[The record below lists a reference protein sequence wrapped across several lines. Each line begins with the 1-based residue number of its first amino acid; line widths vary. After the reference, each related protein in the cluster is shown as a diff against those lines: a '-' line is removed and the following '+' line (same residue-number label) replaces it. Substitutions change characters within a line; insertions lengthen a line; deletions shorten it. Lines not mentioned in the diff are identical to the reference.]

1 MLNQN
6 FPRNSAELTKFLS
19 PSATGP
25 LLCSQH
31 MAVFIAQLV
40 EHCSANA
47 EAMSGNPVEALKTK
61 FANCLNWDYNYDD
74 HISISSVF
82 PQFKLTSFHVPF
94 PSRVKMNSVNWSAP
108 NVWVFIAQLV
118 EHCSA
123 NAEVMG
129 SNSIE
134 ALKFF
139 FYNCDDHIPI
149 SIFVADY
156 QIQNYIVV
164 ITFSRIEKVTPC
176 SSWMLVF
183 SSRRKMSRLFSSQVP
198 LPSFL
203 DDIL

>member
-1 MLNQN
+1 M
-6 FPRNSAELTKFLS
+6 FWGRPILS
-19 PSATGP
+19 SLSLHVPVKGMRREMK
-25 LLCSQH
+25 L
-31 MAVFIAQLV
+31 IY
-40 EHCSANA
+40 SANA
-47 EAMSGNPVEALKTK
+47 EAMGCASRGSPKTFLRAK
-61 FANCLNWDYNYDD
+61 TCNCLNCDYNCDD

-129 SNSIE
+129 SNPIE
-134 ALKFF
+134 ALKIF

-183 SSRRKMSRLFSSQVP
+183 SSMRKMSCLFSSQVP

-203 DDIL
+203 DVIL